1 MTPPLASLFGNE
13 PGCSAAGGLGSE
25 PSGGGGCLL
34 GKPNSLSSQ
43 RVANAVLVPRYPVVA
58 KDPSLVAVGCP
69 TMAISQW
76 TYLASYYNTIE

>member
-34 GKPNSLSSQ
+34 GKPNSLSTQ
-43 RVANAVLVPRYPVVA
+43 RVADAVLVPR
-58 KDPSLVAVGCP
+58 
-69 TMAISQW
+69 
-76 TYLASYYNTIE
+76 